1 MALKQRRS
9 PFDCENVEA
18 IAAGV
23 AADERAPGGEW
34 FVRTGSIWRSTHPV
48 VQAHP
53 EWFVPLGDGQT
64 SPSYFPEREPSS

>member
-1 MALKQRRS
+1 MALKQRRQF
-9 PFDCENVEA
+9 PDVENVEA

-23 AADERAPGGEW
+23 AADPNAPSGEW
-34 FVRTGSIWRSTHPV
+34 IVRLSSIWRSTHPV

-64 SPSYFPEREPSS
+64 SPGYFPARDAE

>member
-1 MALKQRRS
+1 MALKRRRHF
-9 PFDCENVEA
+9 PDVENVEA

-34 FVRTGSIWRSTHPV
+34 YVRMGSVWRSSAPV

-64 SPSYFPEREPSS
+64 TPPYFPVRQ

>member
-1 MALKQRRS
+1 MALKQRKS

-34 FVRTGSIWRSTHPV
+34 YVRLATVWRSTHPV
-48 VQAHP
+48 VLAHP

-64 SPSYFPEREPSS
+64 SAPYIPARS